1 VKECLMRVLVSI
13 LSAVFLAGCASAGTI
28 SVDQHGQPHVTKG
41 TTIIALAVI
50 PSGTTPPCR
59 AVVSR
64 ETAYVDP
71 QKSVLWEV
79 VDVCNEEEQE
89 IALKFVDGNLQ
100 PHLDLRKDKG
110 KVKHGQ
116 PDFLDVF
123 VRKGATAGQYAKYE
137 IWLGGQKIADPKIQ
151 VP

>member
-1 VKECLMRVLVSI
+1 MMRVLVSI
-13 LSAVFLAGCASAGTI
+13 LSAVFLAGCASGGKT
-28 SVDQHGQPHVTKG
+28 SPGQHGQPKIAHG
-41 TTIIALAVI
+41 TTIVALAVI
-50 PSGTTPPCR
+50 PSGSTPPCR

-71 QKSVLWEV
+71 DRSVVWEV

-89 IALKFVDGNLQ
+89 IALKFVDGTLQ

-123 VRKGATAGQYAKYE
+123 VKKGATTGQYAKYE

>member
-1 VKECLMRVLVSI
+1 MMRVLVSI
-13 LSAVFLAGCASAGTI
+13 LSSVFLAGCASGERI
-28 SVDQHGQPHVTKG
+28 SVGHHGQPHVAKG
-41 TTIIALAVI
+41 TTIVALAVI
-50 PSGTTPPCR
+50 PSGATPPCR

-64 ETAYVDP
+64 ETAYVDRN
-71 QKSVLWEV
+71 KSALWEV
-79 VDVCNEEEQE
+79 VDVCNEQEQE
-89 IALKFVDGNLQ
+89 IELKFVDGNLS
-100 PHLDLRKDKG
+100 PYLDLRKNKG

-123 VRKGATAGQYAKYE
+123 VTKGASSGQYAKYE